1 MVVAVEFGVE
11 GDSARAARAVIRRRR
26 ALAGVLAS
34 LLLHA
39 GFVLVILTSA
49 VTGTFAGGAGRSGEA
64 GGDGAAVTVTLVGP
78 VSASS
83 SAPSKPTP
91 QSLAA
96 ARLDAMAR
104 QVRAD
109 EPQTPVVQPA
119 PAAANLDRLF
129 NEISQSHAAAGG
141 QGVEGSADARG
152 DNGHVA
158 GDMWS
163 HIETCWRPDAPVPV
177 ALEIVIDPGGRLV
190 LPPKIIRPDHAQ
202 LDERRLRAEA
212 RAIEAVAQCAPFR
225 TGAPLFGRKTYRFQ
239 FGARK

>member
-1 MVVAVEFGVE
+1 M
-11 GDSARAARAVIRRRR
+11 
-26 ALAGVLAS
+26 
-34 LLLHA
+34 
-39 GFVLVILTSA
+39 
-49 VTGTFAGGAGRSGEA
+49 
-64 GGDGAAVTVTLVGP
+64 TLVGP

-96 ARLDAMAR
+96 ARLDALAR

-109 EPQTPVVQPA
+109 EPQTPVVQPVPDRPA

-129 NEISQSHAAAGG
+129 NEIAQSHAAAGG

-239 FGARK
+239 FAARK